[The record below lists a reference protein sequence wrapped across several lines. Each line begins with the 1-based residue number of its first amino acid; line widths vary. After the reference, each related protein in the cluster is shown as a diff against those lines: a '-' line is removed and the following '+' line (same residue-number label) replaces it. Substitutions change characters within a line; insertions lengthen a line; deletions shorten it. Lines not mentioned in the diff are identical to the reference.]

1 MASGKVTKRGKSWQI
16 TITMGYD
23 ENGKQK
29 RKRWTSKAPTK
40 AEATEELNAELY
52 KLNRVTRTGS
62 ATDND
67 YSLSDLYKDW
77 CKYLDLKALAK
88 DTLRLYHTYCRN
100 MITALASRGATEV
113 GDITTK
119 AINEIALEMLN
130 TQSHNTTNKCIKY
143 LKSML
148 NWGVESEIILSNPI
162 AKIKLLPNK
171 RVKLRRALTVDEAK
185 ALIKEAPP
193 SYRIIW
199 RFFLST
205 GLRRNELTT
214 LTWDHI
220 DLDSKT
226 VRVAKSKTA
235 AGKRTI
241 PLSADL
247 VTELSK
253 TKNKKGLV
261 FKTQNNGTR
270 TNNLIRELR
279 RHMKR
284 VLLASQGIPCGSKMS
299 RTTIKK
305 NKEALEEIELD
316 LQKIDIHAL
325 RYTFCTHLIGSGVDI
340 KTVQGLMGHSSPE
353 VTLRVYAQYC
363 HGNAE
368 SAIEKLPW

>member
-1 MASGKVTKRGKSWQI
+1 MATGTVRKRGKHWQI
-16 TITMGYD
+16 DISLGYI
-23 ENGKQK
+23 EGKQK
-29 RKRWTSKAPTK
+29 RKRWTSKALTK
-40 AEATEELNAELY
+40 AEAINEMNDELY
-52 KLNRVTRTGS
+52 KLNRVARTGG
-62 ATDND
+62 AIDNS
-67 YSLSDLYKDW
+67 YLLANLYEDW

-88 DTLRLYHTYCRN
+88 STLRLYRTYCLD
-100 MITALASRGATEV
+100 MITELNSLGITKV
-113 GDITTK
+113 GDITAK
-119 AINEIALEMLN
+119 AINEVALEMIN
-130 TQSHNTTNKCIKY
+130 HQSHNTTNKCIKY

-171 RVKLRRALTVDEAK
+171 RVKLRRALTADEAK

-193 SYRIIW
+193 SYSLIW

-214 LTWDHI
+214 LTWNNI
-220 DLDSKT
+220 DLEAKT
-226 VRVAKSKTA
+226 VRVVKSKTE

-241 PLSADL
+241 PLSPEL
-247 VTELSK
+247 VKELLK

-261 FKTQNNGTR
+261 FKTQNDGIR

-284 VLLASQGIPCGSKMS
+284 VLLTNQGIPCGTKMS
-299 RTTIKK
+299 RTTIKN
-305 NKEALEEIELD
+305 NKEAINEIELD

-325 RYTFCTHLIGSGVDI
+325 RYTFCTHLIGTGVDI
-340 KTVQGLMGHSSPE
+340 KTVQSLMGHSSPE

-368 SAIEKLPW
+368 SAIDKLPW

>member
-1 MASGKVTKRGKSWQI
+1 MATGTVKKRGKTWQI
-16 TITMGYD
+16 DISLGYID
-23 ENGKQK
+23 GKQK

-40 AEATEELNAELY
+40 AEATAEMNDELY
-52 KLNRVTRTGS
+52 KLNRATRTGE
-62 ATDND
+62 AIDNS
-67 YSLSDLYKDW
+67 YRLSDLYKDW
-77 CKYLDLKALAK
+77 CKYLELKALAAS
-88 DTLRLYHTYCRN
+88 TLRLYRTYCLD
-100 MITALASRGATEV
+100 MITELASRDIIDV
-113 GDITTK
+113 GGITTK
-119 AINEIALEMLN
+119 AINEIAHKMLN

-162 AKIKLLPNK
+162 EKIKLLPNK
-171 RVKLRRALTVDEAK
+171 RVKLRRALTADEAK
-185 ALIKEAPP
+185 ALIEEAPP
-193 SYRIIW
+193 TYKIIW

-214 LTWDHI
+214 LTWDNI
-220 DLDSKT
+220 DLEAKT
-226 VRVAKSKTA
+226 VRVVKSKTE

-241 PLSADL
+241 PLSPDL
-247 VTELSK
+247 VQELSK
-253 TKNKKGLV
+253 AKSKKGLV
-261 FKTQNNGTR
+261 FKTQSNGIR

-284 VLLASQGIPCGSKMS
+284 VLLANQGIPCGTKMS
-299 RTTIKK
+299 RTTIKN
-305 NKEALEEIELD
+305 NKEAIEEIELD

-340 KTVQGLMGHSSPE
+340 KTVQSLMGHSSPD

-368 SAIEKLPW
+368 SAIDKLPW

>member
-1 MASGKVTKRGKSWQI
+1 MATGTVRKRGKHWQI
-16 TITMGYD
+16 DISLGYI
-23 ENGKQK
+23 EGKQK
-29 RKRWTSKAPTK
+29 RKRWTSKALTK
-40 AEATEELNAELY
+40 AEAINEMNDELY
-52 KLNRVTRTGS
+52 KLNRVARTGG
-62 ATDND
+62 AIDNS
-67 YSLSDLYKDW
+67 YLLANLYEDW

-88 DTLRLYHTYCRN
+88 STLRLYRTYCLD
-100 MITALASRGATEV
+100 MITELNSLGITKV
-113 GDITTK
+113 GDITAK
-119 AINEIALEMLN
+119 AINEVALEMIN
-130 TQSHNTTNKCIKY
+130 HQSHNTTNKCIKY

-171 RVKLRRALTVDEAK
+171 RVKLRRALTADEAK

-193 SYRIIW
+193 SYSLIW

-214 LTWDHI
+214 LTWNNI
-220 DLDSKT
+220 DLEAKT
-226 VRVAKSKTA
+226 VRVVKSKTE

-241 PLSADL
+241 PLSPEL
-247 VTELSK
+247 VKELLK

-261 FKTQNNGTR
+261 FKTQNDGIR

-284 VLLASQGIPCGSKMS
+284 VLLTSQGIPCGTKMS
-299 RTTIKK
+299 RTTIKN
-305 NKEALEEIELD
+305 NKEAINEIELD

-325 RYTFCTHLIGSGVDI
+325 RYTFCTHLIGTGVDI
-340 KTVQGLMGHSSPE
+340 KTVQSLMGHSSPE

-368 SAIEKLPW
+368 SAIDKLPW